1 MIGNIRLDIFQGP
14 LDLLLTLIERQEI
27 DIQAIPVA
35 EVTAQYLEY
44 LHEVEELDLDW
55 ASEFLV
61 LGAELLALKARL
73 LLQRPLKGGPGEEE
87 KGEGE
92 DPARLL
98 AERLIE
104 YRRYREVAA
113 HLGDLAAQGALI
125 FGRPLDQEAVTRALA
140 GINPLAGVTPLDLA
154 RALARVLARQ
164 PVTHKPQ
171 TRIITRPALTLVGQ
185 IRTILRRLHQQEEL
199 TLASLLS
206 PRPTRL
212 EVALTFLAL
221 LELARRGRVI
231 LTQEEAFGNI
241 KVRRFFPSE
250 TAVARE

>member
-27 DIQAIPVA
+27 DIQAIPVT

-73 LLQRPLKGGPGEEE
+73 LLQRPLKSGPEEE
-87 KGEGE
+87 EEGEGE

-98 AERLIE
+98 AERLIK
-104 YRRYREVAA
+104 YRRYREAAA
-113 HLGDLAAQGALI
+113 HLGDLAAKGALV
-125 FGRPLDQEAVTRALA
+125 FGRPLDQEAVARALA

-164 PVTHKPQ
+164 PVTRKPE
-171 TRIITRPALTLVGQ
+171 TRTITRPALTLVGQ
-185 IRTILRRLHQQEEL
+185 IRTILRHLHQQEEL

-221 LELARRGRVI
+221 LELARRGRI
-231 LTQEEAFGNI
+231 TLTQEEAFGSI
-241 KVRRFFPSE
+241 IVRRLS
-250 TAVARE
+250 ASDSAAARE